1 MLSDHLSPPSRQPP
15 YRCIAWG
22 HPPVE
27 LSRSYAIAPLRV
39 TITHVYKKGMN
50 EKEVQSINFVSRIL
64 LITRYRVLLYEPLMG
79 EQREIEDQ
87 ELSKMLT

>member
-1 MLSDHLSPPSRQPP
+1 MS
-15 YRCIAWG
+15 
-22 HPPVE
+22 
-27 LSRSYAIAPLRV
+27 
-39 TITHVYKKGMN
+39 

-64 LITRYRVLLYEPLMG
+64 LITRYQVLLYEPLMG